1 VSPARALILLRWWR
15 LARGIREL
23 WGRSWLKLSVVAV
36 FTAAIWAALFA
47 GTLAGLG
54 FLESLDPVESPTDA
68 GFFVRSIVTDY
79 GIASLLF
86 TMLVMLS
93 ISTAIILTISLF
105 RSAEAEFLRARPVP
119 SRTIFAYFLADALFF
134 ATWAFVFLGTPIFL
148 AYGVSYGAPLWYYP
162 LVAVALVPFI
172 VLCASLGALLSL
184 ALAGLVARW
193 RGRRSR
199 LLLVASCLLAAVA
212 AFSVAYAI
220 RSLPVRIQP
229 IEVLRRLEFT
239 RNVFLPSRWIAA
251 AVCLPL
257 DGSVAPGERA
267 GRVAFYIALTGCY
280 AFFALSVASAIAGRC
295 YGDLASALRGSARKR
310 RARARIRLPRVG
322 RPGSLI
328 LWKDLLSF
336 RRDVAQWSQ
345 VLLFFG
351 LLGVYFYNIRG
362 FRIERIGPEWKPLVS
377 FLNLAATMLTL
388 ATFTS
393 RFVFPAVSLE
403 ASRFWILGLAPL
415 RRESLL
421 AAKFAFGF
429 IGSLAL
435 TETLIFI
442 SDTAIG
448 VDASL
453 ISMHAIT
460 VLVICAALNAASIG
474 LGALFPSP
482 REMNPSKIVSGFG
495 GTLNWVVSFLYIGF
509 AIIAELLPYL
519 PFVRAR
525 LRSAEAFAAAQWASL
540 GLVVVAGAALVAVP
554 LVLGIRAFR
563 RMEF

>member
-1 VSPARALILLRWWR
+1 MSPARALLLLRWWR
-15 LARGIREL
+15 FARGVREL
-23 WGRSWLKLSVVAV
+23 WGRARLKLCVVAI
-36 FTAAIWAALFA
+36 FTAGIWAALFA
-47 GTLAGLG
+47 GTLAGLR
-54 FLESLDPVESPTDA
+54 FLESLDLVESPTES
-68 GFFVRSIVTDY
+68 GFFVRAIVTDY

-86 TMLVMLS
+86 TMLVMLTV
-93 ISTAIILTISLF
+93 STAIILTISLF
-105 RSAEAEFLRARPVP
+105 RSPEAEFLRARPVP

-134 ATWAFVFLGTPIFL
+134 ATWAFLFLGLPIFI

-162 LVAVALVPFI
+162 LVAAALVPFI
-172 VLCASLGALLSL
+172 VLCAALGALLSL
-184 ALAGLVARW
+184 ALAGIVARW

-199 LLLVASCLLAAVA
+199 LALIAACLLVAVA
-212 AFSVAYAI
+212 TISVAYAI
-220 RSLPVRIQP
+220 RQLPARLQP

-239 RNVFLPSRWIAA
+239 RSVFLPSRWIAA
-251 AVCLPL
+251 AVRLPL
-257 DGSVAPGERA
+257 DASVAPGERA
-267 GRVAFYIALTGCY
+267 GRCAFYIFLTASY
-280 AFFALSVASAIAGRC
+280 AFFALSVAAAVAGRS
-295 YGDLASALRGSARKR
+295 YGGLASALRGSARR
-310 RARARIRLPRVG
+310 RRGRARVRLPRFG
-322 RPGSLI
+322 RPGSLVI
-328 LWKDLLSF
+328 WKDILSF

-403 ASRFWILGLAPL
+403 AARFWILGLAPL
-415 RRESLL
+415 ARESLL

-435 TETLIFI
+435 TETLIII

-453 ISMHAIT
+453 ISIHAIT
-460 VLVICAALNAASIG
+460 VVVICAALNAASIG

-509 AIIAELLPYL
+509 AIIVELVPYL
-519 PFVRAR
+519 PFVRAHLGGPR
-525 LRSAEAFAAAQWASL
+525 AFAVAQWASL
-540 GLVVVAGAALVAVP
+540 GVVFVAGAALVAVP
-554 LVLGIRAFR
+554 LTLGLRAFR